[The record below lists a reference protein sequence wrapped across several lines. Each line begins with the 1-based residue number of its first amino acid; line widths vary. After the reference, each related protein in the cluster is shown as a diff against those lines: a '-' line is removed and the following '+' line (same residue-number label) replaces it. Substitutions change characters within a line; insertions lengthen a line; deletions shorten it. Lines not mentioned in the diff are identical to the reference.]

1 MVQNQAAEAP
11 RHTGFAETVLG
22 VLFSLTFGEA
32 LERGLQGV
40 GGFSRVDLLYEA
52 FRANPG
58 AWIAGAAQLLAFL
71 LTLGRFY
78 LGAYRFVTLQPGH
91 TVSKGPW
98 EVMWDAGNVALL
110 FIGFY
115 VAALLV
121 RAAGPFLWFVAVLHI
136 LDLIW
141 FGLGGPFLNRTRATA
156 KVRDCFIAF
165 DVVTVALAGVIGL
178 WFVINPFA
186 PFWLQLWAALL
197 LTAMFAADVLWLCRD
212 FYFNPEAWLARYP
225 EPSGDGAA

>member
-1 MVQNQAAEAP
+1 MT
-11 RHTGFAETVLG
+11 HTQGADTHKHGGFAETVLG

-32 LERGLQGV
+32 LERGLGGV
-40 GGFSRVDLLYEA
+40 NGFSRVDQLYEA
-52 FRANPG
+52 FRTNPG
-58 AWIAGAAQLLAFL
+58 VWLGTAAQLFAFL

-78 LGAYRFVTLQPGH
+78 LGAYRFITLHPGQ
-91 TVSKGPW
+91 TVPKGPW

-115 VAALLV
+115 VSALLV
-121 RAAGPFLWFVAVLHI
+121 GAAGPFLWFVAVLHV

-165 DVVTVALAGVIGL
+165 DVVTVAVAGVIGL
-178 WFVINPFA
+178 WFVIKPFA
-186 PFWLQLWAALL
+186 PFWLQIWTALL
-197 LTAMFAADVLWLCRD
+197 LVAMFAADVLWLCRD
-212 FYFNPEAWLARYP
+212 FYFNKDKWLARYP
-225 EPSGDGAA
+225 EPTGGAS